1 MVKKLFLS
9 LGLLCLFFGSISAQ
23 DSHKSPIKSE
33 RDINT
38 YCTKISSSSPLCQRW
53 FEIRQKRLEV
63 KSLIYK
69 DIKDFCSKNPKEK
82 FCQKSF
88 RSNLFLF
95 CTKILP
101 QNPNCQLWQELKQAE
116 LETKGLLS
124 EEISQFCRKY
134 PENSFCK

>member
-1 MVKKLFLS
+1 MAKKIILT
-9 LGLLCLFFGSISAQ
+9 LGLLCLFFRCISAQ
-23 DSHKSPIKSE
+23 NTPKSFIKSE
-33 RDINT
+33 RDLNT
-38 YCTKISSSSPLCQRW
+38 YCTKLSTSNPICQRW
-53 FEIRQKRLEV
+53 FEIKQKRLEV

-69 DIKDFCSKNPKEK
+69 DIKDFCSKNSKEK
-82 FCQKSF
+82 FCQKSSK
-88 RSNLFLF
+88 SNLFLF

-124 EEISQFCRKY
+124 EEISRFCQKY